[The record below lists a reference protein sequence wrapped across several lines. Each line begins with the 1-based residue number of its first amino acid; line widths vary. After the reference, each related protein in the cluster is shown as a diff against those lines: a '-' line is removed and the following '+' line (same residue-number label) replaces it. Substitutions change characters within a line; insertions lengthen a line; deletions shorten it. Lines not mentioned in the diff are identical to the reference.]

1 MSFPRRQNGRR
12 SRPHILLTIPAIA
25 PGGAE
30 RVICSL
36 ANDFARRGWPITLAT
51 LEKAGTPPFYAL
63 DPEVALVQLN
73 ALGTRNT
80 LDRLRSIPARVVSI
94 RALLKRIRPDVVV
107 SFMDTMNIAA
117 IAASQ
122 GLSIPVIVSERVD
135 PIRNRHRL
143 GRLKSA
149 LRTLSYHLA
158 DTVVVQTESIRAGFR
173 PSLQRQMVV
182 IPNAIT
188 PAPCKAMPGSPG
200 PDGRFRLLG
209 VGRLDSQKG
218 FDRALAAFA
227 ELAHRFPAW
236 DLWIWG
242 EGTERAQL
250 EAMIQSFRLSDRVRL
265 PGVTQDIATELCR
278 SHALVVSSR
287 YEGFPNVLGEA
298 MAAGLPAV
306 GFAGV
311 SGVEELIEDGHTG
324 LVIPEE
330 GEGTAGLVEALA
342 VLMADADERARMG
355 CEAIE
360 RSRLWPPER
369 IWRLW
374 AEAVDRVYDGSS
386 T

>member
-1 MSFPRRQNGRR
+1 V
-12 SRPHILLTIPAIA
+12 SRPHRRIARDSKPHVVLTIPAIA

-36 ANDFARRGWPITLAT
+36 ANDFARRGWPITVAT
-51 LEKAGTPPFYAL
+51 LEKAGTEPFYPL
-63 DPEVALVQLN
+63 DPEVALVQLS
-73 ALGTRNT
+73 ALSTRNT
-80 LDRLRSIPARVVSI
+80 LDRLWSIPVRVFSI
-94 RALLKRIRPDVVV
+94 RAFLKRIRPDVVV

-122 GLSIPVIVSERVD
+122 GLDIPVIVSERVD

-173 PSLQRQMVV
+173 PSLQRQMLV

-200 PDGRFRLLG
+200 PDGRFRLVG
-209 VGRLDSQKG
+209 VGRLDAQKG

-227 ELAHRFPAW
+227 ELAHRFPDW

-242 EGTERAQL
+242 EGTERVQL
-250 EAMIQSFRLSDRVRL
+250 EKMIQSLGLSDRVRL
-265 PGVTQDIATELCR
+265 PGVTRAIAAELCC
-278 SHALVVSSR
+278 SHVLVISSR
-287 YEGFPNVLGEA
+287 YEGFPNALGEA

-311 SGVEELIEDGHTG
+311 SGVEELIEDRRSG
-324 LVIPEE
+324 LVIPE
-330 GEGTAGLVEALA
+330 GKGTAGLVHALA
-342 VLMADADERARMG
+342 VLMGDADERARMG
-355 CEAIE
+355 RQAIE
-360 RSRLWPPER
+360 RSRMWPPER

-374 AEAVDRVYDGSS
+374 AGAVERAYGSS